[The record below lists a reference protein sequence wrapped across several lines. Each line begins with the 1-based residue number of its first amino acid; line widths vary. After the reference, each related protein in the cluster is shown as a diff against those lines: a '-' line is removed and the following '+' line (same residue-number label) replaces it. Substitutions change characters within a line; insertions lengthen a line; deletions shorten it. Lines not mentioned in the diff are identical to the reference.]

1 MAEHFTPSRSLEPA
15 LEQQLDLLKPFD
27 YASPTRVIFGQGTI
41 ARLGDLA
48 REIGGRR
55 ALLVTDKGLKQAGHE
70 RPAIASLEAAGLGV
84 AIFDDVTTNP
94 TTEDVDRALEV
105 ARREKIDFLVGLGGG
120 SSLDCAKGVNFLFTN
135 GGRMEDYR
143 GVGRAKL
150 PLLPMIAVPTT
161 AGTGSEAQ
169 SFALIA
175 DAKTHMKM
183 ACGDKK
189 AACRVAILDPDL
201 TVSMP
206 PSVTAVTGIDAL
218 SHALETFVTKPRNAI
233 SNLFSRNAWRLLSQG
248 FRRVLRN
255 PGDPSARAAM
265 LLGAHLAGGAIENS
279 MLGATHALANPLSA
293 HFNLTHGIAIGVML
307 PHVIRYNSQVV
318 GPFYGE
324 FAADAGLC
332 PAGDPA
338 AAETL
343 ARFVATLVAEA
354 DCPTNLADAGA
365 DEKLVGLL
373 AEEASTQWTANFN
386 PRSVD
391 RSQFEELYRRAFE
404 EFDGKPR

>member
-1 MAEHFTPSRSLEPA
+1 MAEQLSPSTRTPEVSRGSRF
-15 LEQQLDLLKPFD
+15 DLLAPFD
-27 YASPTRVIFGQGTI
+27 YDSRTRVIFGQG
-41 ARLGDLA
+41 AVNRLGELA
-48 REIGGRR
+48 REIGARR
-55 ALLVTDKGLKQAGHE
+55 VLLVTDKGLKQAGHE
-70 RPAIASLEAAGLGV
+70 RPATRSLEAAGLAV
-84 AIFDDVTTNP
+84 AVFDDVTPNP
-94 TTEDVDRALEV
+94 TTDDVDRALEV
-105 ARREKIDFLVGLGGG
+105 ARREQIDLLVGLGGG

-143 GVGRAKL
+143 GLGRAKL
-150 PLLPMIAVPTT
+150 PFLPMIAVPTT

-189 AACRVAILDPDL
+189 AACRIAVLDPDL

-206 PSVTAVTGIDAL
+206 ASVTAATGIDAL

-248 FRRVLRN
+248 FRTVLR
-255 PGDPSARAAM
+255 DPADVNARAAM

-293 HFNLTHGIAIGVML
+293 HFNLTHGLAIGVML
-307 PHVIRYNSQVV
+307 PHVIRYNSEVV
-318 GPFYGE
+318 GSLYGE

-332 PAGDPA
+332 AANDPS
-338 AAETL
+338 AAESL
-343 ARFVATLVAEA
+343 ARFVASLVAEA
-354 DCPTNLADAGA
+354 DCPTNLAAAGA
-365 DEKLVGLL
+365 DPALVDVL
-373 AEEASTQWTANFN
+373 AQEAISQWTANFN
-386 PRSVD
+386 PRPAD
-391 RSQFEELYRRAFE
+391 PPQFAELYRRAFRDFE
-404 EFDGKPR
+404 